1 MPALP
6 DFIIVGAQKAGTTW
20 LAARLREHRDIFMR
34 KGEIHFFDV
43 DDAWAKGPEWYKEQF
58 EEGSDHL
65 VRGEK
70 TPDYLWTNR
79 ATGRGAAI
87 PERIFNVVPD
97 AKIIIVLR
105 DPVTRA
111 LSALNHQIVARR
123 LSPFV
128 NPDDILLGE
137 KAQIGRKFG
146 LIERGYYA
154 EQIRAY
160 QKYFENLLVLIFEH
174 DIVGDPA
181 GTLVRI
187 KDFLDLENDFDNPS
201 ISSKENAGMHS
212 RPGQI
217 LNYFAP
223 FAEPL
228 VSGLD
233 RLLPKSR
240 PANPSNQALED
251 LYRHFTD
258 RNADL
263 ETLLGRSLDVWQIE
277 S

>member
-1 MPALP
+1 MSILP

-20 LAARLREHRDIFMR
+20 LAARLREHPDIFMR
-34 KGEIHFFDV
+34 KGEVHFFNV
-43 DDAWAKGPEWYKEQF
+43 DENFEKGLGWYSDQF
-58 EEGSDHL
+58 EGGTAYL
-65 VRGEK
+65 LRGEK

-79 ATGRGAAI
+79 PHQPASTI
-87 PERIFNVVPD
+87 PQRIHGVIPN

-128 NPDDILLGE
+128 NPDEILLG
-137 KAQIGRKFG
+137 RKSEVGQRFG

-154 EQIRAY
+154 DQIREY
-160 QKYFENLLVLIFEH
+160 QKYFDNILTLVFEE
-174 DIVGDPA
+174 DIVKEPIRTLSKIA
-181 GTLVRI
+181 G
-187 KDFLDLENDFDNPS
+187 FLDLERDFDNPAN
-201 ISSKENAGMHS
+201 SKRENSGMHS
-212 RPGQI
+212 KAGQV
-217 LNYFAP
+217 LNYYLP

-240 PANPSNQALED
+240 PVSPSKQTMHH
-251 LYRHFTD
+251 LYHHFAGHN
-258 RNADL
+258 RDL
-263 ETLLGRSLDVWQIE
+263 ESLLGRTLDTWQVTP
-277 S
+277 